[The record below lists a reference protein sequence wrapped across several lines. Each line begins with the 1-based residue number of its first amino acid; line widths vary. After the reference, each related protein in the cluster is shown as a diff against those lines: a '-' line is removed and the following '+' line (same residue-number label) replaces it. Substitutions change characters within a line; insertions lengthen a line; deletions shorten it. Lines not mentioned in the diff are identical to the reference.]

1 MAAIYELGW
10 RDLVNYLTDD
20 KNQIRRNTMDS
31 NSNTAI
37 ENLHISRLR
46 SIVKEFKNN
55 YGNSVYEPI
64 LGVALEEANKKSIR
78 NFNRE
83 DYVTL
88 VENLI
93 EYDVQEKAMKA
104 DRKFKNAAHQRI
116 YDEKGAGHIY
126 DPEEYELLMRTARK
140 YAKNI
145 DYQNKFDYEE
155 ALSIAYDLLNNN
167 TLTTKEKVDILEF
180 KINEM
185 INEYDRKAKQEKMN
199 EQDKPKTDSY
209 KKLGEEE
216 ELPDWGDI

>member
-10 RDLVNYLTDD
+10 KELVNYLTDD
-20 KNQIRRNTMDS
+20 SGQIRRNTKDS

-55 YGNSVYEPI
+55 YGDLAYESI
-64 LGVALEEANKKSIR
+64 LGVALEETNKKSIR

-88 VENLI
+88 VENLVN
-93 EYDVQEKAMKA
+93 YDVQLNEKAMKA
-104 DRKFKNAAHQRI
+104 DRKFKNEAHQRI
-116 YDEKGAGHIY
+116 YNEKGAGHIY
-126 DPEEYELLMRTARK
+126 DAEEYELLMRTARK
-140 YAKNI
+140 YARNI

-155 ALSIAYDLLNNN
+155 AISVAYDLLNNN
-167 TLTTKEKVDILEF
+167 KLSTDEKIDMLES

-185 INEYDRKAKQEKMN
+185 INEYDMRAAQENMN
-199 EQDKPKTDSY
+199 EHKNPSSY
-209 KKLGEEE
+209 NILNEE
-216 ELPDWGDI
+216 ELPGWEDL